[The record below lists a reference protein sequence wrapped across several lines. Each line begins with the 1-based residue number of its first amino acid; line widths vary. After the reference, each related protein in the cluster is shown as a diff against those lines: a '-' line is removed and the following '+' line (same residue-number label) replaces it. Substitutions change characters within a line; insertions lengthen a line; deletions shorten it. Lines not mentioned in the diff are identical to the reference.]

1 MASHNPCSL
10 TVIILTYNEE
20 LHLERCIRSVQPV
33 AERIVIVDSYST
45 DGTLEIAQRLGVEV
59 FQRHWVNYAEQ
70 FQWGI
75 ENTGISTA
83 WTMRMDADEYLLPEL
98 QNEIRQKLVLLP
110 MEVTGININRRLVF
124 MDKWIKHGYYPMPL
138 LRIWRTGTGRIEKK
152 WMDEHIKLSH
162 GATLSLDNDLV
173 DHNLNNLTWWT
184 DKHNSYATREAID
197 RLNKK
202 HRFLED
208 GYETDYVSGRT
219 AKRYKSFYM
228 SLPLFIRPFLYFFY
242 RYFLRLG
249 FLEGKPGLIWHVLQ
263 GFWFQFLVDAKIY
276 QIKHL
281 AKKHGKSIPQ
291 VLMEDFKTK
300 LSLRQ

>member
-1 MASHNPCSL
+1 MNAPTQPSL

-45 DGTLEIAQRLGVEV
+45 DRTLEIARTISVDV
-59 FQRHWVNYAEQ
+59 FQNQWVNYAEQ

-75 ENTGISTA
+75 ENTNITTE
-83 WTMRMDADEYLLPEL
+83 WTMRIDADEYLLPEL
-98 QNEIRQKLVLLP
+98 QTEIREKLSDIP
-110 MEVTGININRRLVF
+110 PDVTGLYINRRLYF
-124 MDKWIKHGYYPMPL
+124 MDKWIKRGYYPMPL

-152 WMDEHIKLSH
+152 WMDEHIKLIH
-162 GATLSLDNDLV
+162 GTTVLLNNDLV

-184 DKHNSYATREAID
+184 DKHNSYATREAVD

-202 HRFLED
+202 HHFLGEAYD
-208 GYETDYVSGRT
+208 TDYVSGRT
-219 AKRYKSFYM
+219 AKHYKSFYM
-228 SLPLFIRPFLYFFY
+228 SLPLFLRPFLYFFY

-249 FLEGKPGLIWHVLQ
+249 FLEGMPGLIWHVLQ
-263 GFWFQFLVDAKIY
+263 GFWYQFLVDAKIF

-281 AKKHGKSIPQ
+281 AKKHGKSVRQ
-291 VLMEDFKTK
+291 VLNENFNLK
-300 LSLRQ
+300 L